1 MKEKDT
7 CAWRWTLWSIR
18 CLEISKFGY
27 DVTVIEKEPKLCGLC
42 TTNEYKGYRFDLGGH
57 RFISKNNDLVDNV
70 CRMMGDELLISNR
83 RSVVLLK
90 GKSFNYPLSAQD
102 IFLKMDIWTNLKA
115 FTSYL
120 IAVVSKA
127 LLRKIG
133 INAALDIISNNL
145 CKREDTQLMD
155 SEDELVWATSI
166 MV

>member
-1 MKEKDT
+1 MEEKKI
-7 CAWRWTLWSIR
+7 LV
-18 CLEISKFGY
+18 LG
-27 DVTVIEKEPKLCGLC
+27 
-42 TTNEYKGYRFDLGGH
+42 GGH

-115 FTSYL
+115 FTFYL

-127 LLRKIG
+127 LLQIG

-145 CKREDTQLMD
+145 SKREDTQLMD
-155 SEDELVWATSI
+155 SEDELVGATSL

>member
-1 MKEKDT
+1 MNT
-7 CAWRWTLWSIR
+7 R
-18 CLEISKFGY
+18 
-27 DVTVIEKEPKLCGLC
+27 VTDS
-42 TTNEYKGYRFDLGGH
+42 TSGGH

-127 LLRKIG
+127 LLQMG

-155 SEDELVWATSI
+155 SEDELVWGDFNNGIDEKKFVIIVRVSLI
-166 MV
+166 LGR